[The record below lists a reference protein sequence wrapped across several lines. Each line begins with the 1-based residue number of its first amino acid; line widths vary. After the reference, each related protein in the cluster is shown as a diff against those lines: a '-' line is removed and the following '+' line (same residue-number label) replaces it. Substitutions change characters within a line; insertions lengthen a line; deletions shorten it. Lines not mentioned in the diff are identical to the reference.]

1 MAYQRTGT
9 PRFFIDLPTF
19 ARHHGIVNLADS
31 LDRGGLF
38 SLNPSKTKNF
48 QLDDDGSGDGSR
60 DAWIDLIESRWLNSL
75 QYVFILGH
83 KFFTESTSVALIL
96 SLFDVDQATIDP
108 TNVVNCSVN
117 MGGDHEIAPDK
128 DGWCMVEF
136 RKDLTQNIPAELPDT
151 TPYPGWTRLKLSF
164 TGTGGSDLS
173 LGDTSIGWT
182 YEMPHSP
189 DLSIKLGYINES
201 IKTQTTKG
209 GHTLTNSGSSEPPYW
224 LNKPQWM
231 TKDGYTPIGS
241 YKGFNPSA
249 RRTWDLSFSYLDD
262 TDMLKQGYPGDI
274 RDEHGVFSGRR
285 LMGNDFFT
293 TGITD
298 TFYTKVVH
306 GTANFKL
313 PFIFQ
318 PNKDV
323 DEFAI
328 CRINSDSFTLEQVA
342 NNVYNVS
349 MTITETW

>member
-19 ARHHGIVNLADS
+19 ARHHGIVNLAES

-38 SLNPSKTKNF
+38 SLNPSKTKTF
-48 QLDDDGSGDGSR
+48 QLNATDGMG
-60 DAWIDLIESRWLNSL
+60 DAWIELNESRWLNSL

-96 SLFDVDQATIDP
+96 SLPGVGDETIAP
-108 TNVVNCSVN
+108 TYTINCAMVE
-117 MGGDHEIAPDK
+117 GLGITPDK

-136 RKDLTQNIPAELPDT
+136 RKDLTQNIPPIDLDI

-209 GHTLTNSGSSEPPYW
+209 GHTLTNSGWSEPPYW

-262 TDMLKQGYPGDI
+262 TDMLKRDYTGDTRI
-274 RDEHGVFSGRR
+274 EHGVFAGK
-285 LMGNDFFT
+285 GFPDQDFST
-293 TGITD
+293 IGIAD